1 MARKLGRTTD
11 QRMAL
16 LRNLASALIIHER
29 IETTESKAKELKSVV
44 EKMIT
49 LGKRGDLHARRQA
62 AAFLYNKE
70 VEEDNTVIQ
79 KLFDDVATRYE
90 DRQGG
95 YTRVLKLGERQGDG
109 AKMAIIEL
117 RSEEHTSELQSRGHL
132 VCRLLLEK
140 KKTYDG

>member
-11 QRMAL
+11 ARMAL
-16 LRNLASALIIHER
+16 LRNPATDLIINER
-29 IETTESKAKELKSVV
+29 IETTEAKAKELRSSV

-62 AAFLYNKE
+62 SAFLYKKDASE
-70 VEEDNTVIQ
+70 TEDAIQ
-79 KLFDDVATRYE
+79 KLFNDIATRYE

-95 YTRVLKLGERQGDG
+95 YTRILKLGPRRGDG

-117 RSEEHTSELQSRGHL
+117 
-132 VCRLLLEK
+132 V
-140 KKTYDG
+140 

>member
-1 MARKLGRTTD
+1 MARKLGRSTD
-11 QRMAL
+11 SRMAL
-16 LRNLASALIIHER
+16 LRNLASDLIIHER
-29 IETTESKAKELKSVV
+29 IETTEAKAKELRSIVD
-44 EKMIT
+44 KMIT

-70 VEEDNTVIQ
+70 ADEENNVVQ
-79 KLFDDVATRYE
+79 KLFDDVAARYE

-117 RSEEHTSELQSRGHL
+117 
-132 VCRLLLEK
+132 V
-140 KKTYDG
+140 

>member
-11 QRMAL
+11 HRMAL
-16 LRNLASALIIHER
+16 LRNLASDLIIHER
-29 IETTESKAKELKSVV
+29 IETTEAKAKELKSVV

-62 AAFLYNKE
+62 ASFLYNQE
-70 VEEDNTVIQ
+70 ANENENVVQ
-79 KLFDDVATRYE
+79 KLFDDVAARYE

-117 RSEEHTSELQSRGHL
+117 
-132 VCRLLLEK
+132 V
-140 KKTYDG
+140 